1 MNPLNGIE
9 RSTSDRVTPSR
20 DKIVNPF
27 NGIERILGS
36 TPEGLIHSMELKEG
50 RRGCNL
56 KNLSMLESIQ
66 WN

>member
-27 NGIERILGS
+27 NGIESVDVDCQSVVWVAR
-36 TPEGLIHSMELKEG
+36 E
-50 RRGCNL
+50 
-56 KNLSMLESIQ
+56 ESI
-66 WN
+66 